1 MEKIEILQEKGFLK
15 LWIQYF
21 YVAFVFC
28 HSSTLFANSKWH
40 QVPSDFVLEYVFGK
54 KQPVSETVSEIEESD
69 LEFPDENA
77 EKEKQKKSHRIKKT
91 KK

>member
-1 MEKIEILQEKGFLK
+1 MEKVDILQEKRFLK

-21 YVAFVFC
+21 YVAF
-28 HSSTLFANSKWH
+28 
-40 QVPSDFVLEYVFGK
+40 DFVLENVFVK
-54 KQPVSETVSEIEESD
+54 KQPVSETSVSEIEESD

-77 EKEKQKKSHRIKKT
+77 EKEKQKKSDRIKKT